1 MLNKR
6 KIFND
11 PVHGF
16 INIPFPIL
24 YDLIEHP
31 YFQRLRR
38 IQQLG
43 LTNYVYPG
51 ANHTR
56 FQHVLGA
63 LHLMEQA
70 ISTLRS
76 KGQTISEEEAEAVMI
91 AILLHDIG
99 HGPFSHAL
107 ECSIIPDVSHEML
120 SLLFMEELNRQF
132 QGRLDLAIQ
141 IFTNKYHKKFLYQL
155 VSGQLDMDR
164 MDYLRRDSF
173 FTGVTE
179 GTIGS
184 DRIIK
189 MLTIENDELVVEEKG
204 IYSIEKFLVARR
216 LMYWQVYLHKTVIS
230 AENLLV
236 KTLQKVKEIT
246 ADGVELPAT
255 PALQYFLHPKK
266 DIKKMLSTA
275 SADEIKELLEHFS
288 DLEDNDIIVSAKFWA
303 NSVNRTLS
311 TLSRNLINRKLYKI
325 ELQNNPFS
333 KDYISSYAQKALETM
348 DIEPKDEKYF
358 VFTGEISNST
368 YQTGEDQI
376 KILLKNGKTVD
387 ITEASDMFDQRR
399 LSETVVKHYLCYPK
413 SIAHVI

>member
-11 PVHGF
+11 PVYGF
-16 INIPFPIL
+16 INIPYPIL

-63 LHLMEQA
+63 MHLMDQA

-76 KGQTISEEEAEAVMI
+76 KGQYISDEEAEAVMI
-91 AILLHDIG
+91 TILLHDIG

-107 ECSIIPDVSHEML
+107 ENSIIPDVNHETL
-120 SLLFMEELNRQF
+120 SLLFMKELNRQF
-132 QGRLDLAIQ
+132 QGQLDLAIR
-141 IFTNKYHKKFLYQL
+141 IFTNEYHKKFLYQL

-246 ADGVELPAT
+246 AAGIELPSA
-255 PALQYFLHPKK
+255 PSLQYFLHPKK
-266 DIKKMLSTA
+266 DIKAMLSNG
-275 SADEIKELLEHFS
+275 SQEEITELLEHFS
-288 DLEDNDIIVSAKFWA
+288 NLEDSDIIVSAKFW
-303 NSVNRTLS
+303 VNASDRTLA
-311 TLSRNLINRKLYKI
+311 TLSRNLITRKLYKI
-325 ELQNNPFS
+325 ELQNSPFAKEHIDTYS
-333 KDYISSYAQKALETM
+333 KKALDTM
-348 DIEPKDEKYF
+348 DISPSDTKYF

-399 LSETVVKHYLCYPK
+399 LSETVIKYYLCYPK
-413 SIAHVI
+413 NMANPA

>member
-63 LHLMEQA
+63 LHLMDQA

-132 QGRLDLAIQ
+132 QGRLNLAIQ

-189 MLTIENDELVVEEKG
+189 MLTIDNDELVVEEKG

-246 ADGVELPAT
+246 ANGIELPAT

-266 DIKKMLSTA
+266 DIRTMLLNAST
-275 SADEIKELLEHFS
+275 EETIELLDHFS
-288 DLEDNDIIVSAKFWA
+288 NLEDNDMIVSAKFWI
-303 NSVNRTLS
+303 NSSDKTLS

-325 ELQNNPFS
+325 ELQNNQFS
-333 KDYISSYAQKALETM
+333 QEYIDSYAQKAVETM
-348 DIEPKDEKYF
+348 DINPKDKNFF

-399 LSETVVKHYLCYPK
+399 LSETVIKHYLCYPK
-413 SIAHVI
+413 GIANTL

>member
-1 MLNKR
+1 MVNKR

-11 PVHGF
+11 PVYGF

-56 FQHVLGA
+56 FQHALGA

-70 ISTLRS
+70 ISTLKS
-76 KGQTISEEEAEAVMI
+76 KGQNITDEEAEAAMI

-107 ECSIIPDVSHEML
+107 EHSIIPDVSHEIL
-120 SLLFMEELNRQF
+120 SHLFMKELNRQF
-132 QGRLDLAIQ
+132 QGKLDLALE
-141 IFTNKYHKKFLYQL
+141 IFTNNYQKKFLYQL

-164 MDYLRRDSF
+164 LDYLRRDSF

-236 KTLQKVKEIT
+236 KTLQKVKELSALRI
-246 ADGVELPAT
+246 ELQAT
-255 PALQYFLHPKK
+255 PSLQYFLHPKK
-266 DIKKMLSTA
+266 NIKSVLSTA
-275 SADEIKELLEHFS
+275 NAEELAELLDHFS
-288 DLEDNDIIVSAKFWA
+288 NLEDNDIIVSAKQWIESG
-303 NSVNRTLS
+303 NTTLE
-311 TLSRNLINRKLYKI
+311 TLSRNLITRKLYKI
-325 ELQNNPFS
+325 EIQNTPVS
-333 KDYISSYAQKALETM
+333 QATIDKYTEMALHTM
-348 DIEPKDEKYF
+348 NIPANDLHYF
-358 VFTGEISNST
+358 VFTGEIANNT
-368 YQTGEDQI
+368 YQAGEDQI
-376 KILLKNGKTVD
+376 KILLKNGKIAD
-387 ITEASDMFDQRR
+387 IMEASDMFDQRT
-399 LSETVVKHYLCYPK
+399 LSETITKYYLCYPK
-413 SIAHVI
+413 ILAQ

>member
-91 AILLHDIG
+91 TILLHDIG

-107 ECSIIPDVSHEML
+107 ECSIIPDVSHEKL

-132 QGRLDLAIQ
+132 QGKLNLAIQ

-189 MLTIENDELVVEEKG
+189 MLTIDNDELVVEEKG

-246 ADGVELPAT
+246 ANGIELPAT

-266 DIKKMLSTA
+266 DIKTMLSNA
-275 SADEIKELLEHFS
+275 STEEITELLDHFS
-288 DLEDNDIIVSAKFWA
+288 NLEDNDMIVSAKFWI
-303 NSVNRTLS
+303 NSSDKTLS

-325 ELQNNPFS
+325 ELQNNTFS
-333 KDYISSYAQKALETM
+333 QEYIDSYAQKAVETM
-348 DIEPKDEKYF
+348 DINPKDKKYF

-399 LSETVVKHYLCYPK
+399 LSETVIKHYLCYPK
-413 SIAHVI
+413 GIAHVI